1 MDKLQKLNSV
11 LKWKKKRFIS
21 LVLLFLFVISI
32 LSCTVYAKGGKGSKG
47 VHGDGTDNESY
58 DIHFANI
65 DLFIG
70 ADGNLHVKEQIHYS
84 FFSGSYQWVY
94 RNITIENGERIENL
108 NIHANGA
115 YSSYELIN
123 KSGMD
128 SIKIYLYNN
137 IQKTVP
143 VNDKDVDV
151 FIEYDFINKMKIY
164 NDIAELQYALRSE
177 NWEEPPE
184 QLNTTIHLKSS
195 NNVKYWLN
203 PLYPVQKS
211 DWNDNTFK
219 VTTTLYEGNN
229 FELIMAVPKDQ
240 FTANPLYAQKI
251 NGSGMEKMDEIQ
263 KYYENKFN
271 SLTENYILWALIMLL
286 SALFPLIVYIVYGRG
301 PKINYSAEYEYD
313 LPTGDPPAVVS
324 AIYGEHYNIGKPDMD
339 GFKATILDLITR
351 DYLLIEEVPSKGDES
366 KVIDLRVNPNSRR
379 SDLKE
384 FELVALKF
392 MEKFKRNN
400 VISLDE
406 FKNSLKEK
414 RKAESFKKS
423 YDRWNASLEKEFL
436 NDEIMNNIF
445 VKKGS
450 TYLKIYGI
458 LGLIVAVL
466 TFIVSYFDAFPAAS
480 YTFYGSI
487 VLGIVS
493 IMSIIM
499 RQSIGGH
506 WTVYGK
512 ENYVKWQNFKKYILN
527 IGLMG
532 EYSSKSLKNLNK
544 YIVYGTALG
553 ITDEV
558 KKSMEKLPLKEV
570 LGITMSFFFYF
581 EILDVLS
588 SSLDSTMNTAD
599 GSDGDSDGDSGD
611 GGGD

>member
-1 MDKLQKLNSV
+1 ME
-11 LKWKKKRFIS
+11 KKRFIS

-47 VHGDGTDNESY
+47 ANGGGTDNESY

-84 FFSGSYQWVY
+84 FFSGSYPWVY
-94 RNITIENGERIENL
+94 RNITIGNGERIENV

-115 YSSYELIN
+115 YSSYEIIN

-137 IQKTVP
+137 LQKTVP
-143 VNDKDVDV
+143 INDKDVDV
-151 FIEYDFINKMKIY
+151 FIEYDFINKIKIY

-211 DWNDNTFK
+211 DWNDNTLK

-229 FELIMAVPKDQ
+229 FELIMAIPKDQ
-240 FTANPLYAQKI
+240 FMANPLYAQKI
-251 NGSGMEKMDEIQ
+251 NGSGLEKMDEIQ
-263 KYYENKFN
+263 KNYENKFN

-286 SALFPLIVYIVYGRG
+286 STIFPLIIYFFYGRD
-301 PKINYSAEYEYD
+301 PKIDYSAEYESD
-313 LPTGDPPAVVS
+313 LPTGDPPAIVN
-324 AIYGEHYNIGKPDMD
+324 AIYGGFNIGEPDMD
-339 GFKATILDLITR
+339 GFKATILDLIVR
-351 DYLLIEEVPSKGDES
+351 DYLLIEEAPSKEDKP
-366 KVIDLRVNPNSRR
+366 KVIKLRVNPNSKR
-379 SDLKE
+379 SELKE
-384 FELVALKF
+384 FELNALNF

-466 TFIVSYFDAFPAAS
+466 TFVVSYFDAFPAAS

-487 VLGIVS
+487 VLAIVS

-512 ENYVKWQNFKKYILN
+512 ENYLKWQNFKKYILN

-570 LGITMSFFFYF
+570 LGITMSILFYF

-588 SSLDSTMNTAD
+588 SSLDSAMNTAD
-599 GSDGDSDGDSGD
+599 GSDGDSEGDFDGDSGD
-611 GGGD
+611 GWGD

>member
-1 MDKLQKLNSV
+1 ME
-11 LKWKKKRFIS
+11 KKRFIS

-47 VHGDGTDNESY
+47 ARGDDTDDKSY

-94 RNITIENGERIENL
+94 RNITIGNGERIENL

-137 IQKTVP
+137 PQKTVP
-143 VNDKDVDV
+143 INDKDVDV
-151 FIEYDFINKMKIY
+151 FIEYDFINKTKIY
-164 NDIAELQYALRSE
+164 NDIAELQYTMRSE

-184 QLNTTIHLKSS
+184 QLNTNIHLESS

-211 DWNDNTFK
+211 DWNGNTFK
-219 VTTTLYEGNN
+219 ATTTLYEGNN
-229 FELIMAVPKDQ
+229 FELIMAIPKDQ
-240 FTANPLYAQKI
+240 FMANPLYAQNI
-251 NGSGMEKMDEIQ
+251 NGSGLEKMDEIQ
-263 KYYENKFN
+263 KNYENKFN
-271 SLTENYILWALIMLL
+271 SLTQNYILWTLIMLL
-286 SALFPLIVYIVYGRG
+286 SALFPLIIYLVYGRD

-351 DYLLIEEVPSKGDES
+351 GYLLIEEVPSKGDES
-366 KVIDLRVNPNSRR
+366 KVIELRVNPNGRR

-384 FELVALKF
+384 FELDALKF

-423 YDRWNASLEKEFL
+423 YDCWNASLEKEFL

-450 TYLKIYGI
+450 AYLKSYGI
-458 LGLIVAVL
+458 IGVIVAVL

-512 ENYVKWQNFKKYILN
+512 ENYVKWQNFKKYIKN
-527 IGLMG
+527 VGLM
-532 EYSSKSLKNLNK
+532 EEHSSESLKNLNK

-553 ITDEV
+553 ITEEV
-558 KKSMEKLPLKEV
+558 KKSMEKLHLKEV
-570 LGITMSFFFYF
+570 LGITMSLFIYF
-581 EILDVLS
+581 EIFDILS
-588 SSLDSTMNTAD
+588 SSLDSSMDTAS
-599 GSDGDSDGDSGD
+599 SDSSDDSSGFDFGDSDGDW
-611 GGGD
+611 GGD